1 MSPLRLFRT
10 AAVAEAITWALLL
23 LGMVLKY
30 VTETTE
36 VAVSIFGM
44 LHGVVFI
51 AYGLTAVV
59 VAVDQRWSLGRAALA
74 LLAAIPPFAT
84 VVFDLLAERRGAFAP
99 QWRLTGEPAPP
110 GSGPEVPVAWLLR
123 RPGQGALVGVG
134 AVAALTVLA
143 LLVGPPTSG

>member
-30 VTETTE
+30 VTETTD

-51 AYGLTAVV
+51 AYGLTAIVV
-59 VAVDQRWSLGRAALA
+59 SVDQRWSMGRTALA

-99 QWRLTGEPAPP
+99 RWRLTGEPAPAP
-110 GSGPEVPVAWLLR
+110 SGLEVPVAWLLR
-123 RPGQGALVGVG
+123 RPGQGALVGAG
-134 AVAALTVLA
+134 AVAALTALA
-143 LLVGPPTSG
+143 LLVGPPASG